1 MELKKIGK
9 RRNAGAVIFYS
20 LITFGIYMPVWY
32 YKINREIKEHN
43 PDQKFSP
50 GWATVGLF
58 IPIANL
64 VSLYNTADRIKKMQ
78 RADGSQDIIS
88 PGAALVWAI
97 LFGIGYPIVV
107 QGALNSHW
115 DEHAKLSAS
124 QTLQENKR

>member
-1 MELKKIGK
+1 
-9 RRNAGAVIFYS
+9 
-20 LITFGIYMPVWY
+20 MPIWF
-32 YKINREIKEHN
+32 YKINKEIKEHD

-64 VSLYNTADRIKKMQ
+64 VALYNTANRIKTMQ
-78 RADGSQDIIS
+78 KADAVQDLIS

-97 LFGIGYPIVV
+97 LFFIGYPIVV

-115 DEHAKLSAS
+115 YEHTKNTAPVDGDK
-124 QTLQENKR
+124 KV